1 MPYISGQ
8 YYPIRRIVFFLGEGA
23 LIFIAIFFM
32 HMFFMGRESFLLH
45 ESQSLLRTSL
55 VTIVFM
61 LCLYFFDLYDLD
73 VYSSMADTA
82 TRMTQAF
89 GFGCIILAV
98 IYYLF
103 PSSVIPTRIFLL
115 GYLLVCVLL
124 ALWRFIYITALNKR
138 LLAEPII
145 MLGSG
150 KLAADIADVIMNRID
165 AGYQIAA
172 FVGREP
178 PLFPIDD
185 IPFYKHDKT
194 LTDICLRHKSEIIVA
209 ALDERRGTMPIHDL
223 INCKLNGVRILAG
236 ISFFEKLTGKI
247 MVERV
252 NPDWIIYSS
261 GFSTGRLLNAV
272 KRGIDILLASL
283 GLILSAPIML
293 ASAIIIKL
301 ESPGP
306 VFYLQTRVGLRGK
319 NFKVIKFRSMRQDA
333 ESNGAV
339 WAAANDNRVT
349 RFGGFARQVR
359 IDELPQLWNV
369 LKGEM
374 SFVGPRPERPVFVE
388 ILSKKIP
395 YYSLRHNIK
404 PGVTGWAQIC
414 YPYGASEE
422 DALRK
427 LEFDLYY
434 LKNISLSLDSWIIFK
449 TIKTV
454 LFRKGGR

>member
-1 MPYISGQ
+1 MPYISGK
-8 YYPIRRIVFFLGEGA
+8 YYPIRRVIFFLGEGA
-23 LIFIAIFFM
+23 LIFAAIFLM
-32 HMFFMGRESFLLH
+32 HMLFMGREVFLLH
-45 ESQSLLRTSL
+45 ENLCLLRTSL
-55 VTIVFM
+55 VTIVFV

-73 VYSSMADTA
+73 VYSSLADTA

-115 GYLLVCVLL
+115 GYLLICVLL
-124 ALWRFIYITALNKR
+124 ALWRFFYITALNKR
-138 LLAEPII
+138 LFAEPII

-150 KLAADIADVIMNRID
+150 KLAADIADEIINRID
-165 AGYQIAA
+165 AGYRIAA
-172 FVGREP
+172 IVGHER
-178 PLFPIDD
+178 PLFPTND
-185 IPFYKHDKT
+185 IPFYSHNEE
-194 LTDICLRHKSEIIVA
+194 LSDICQRHKAEIIVA
-209 ALDERRGTMPIHDL
+209 ALDDRRGTMPVHDL

-236 ISFFEKLTGKI
+236 IGFFEKLTGKI

-261 GFSTGRLLNAV
+261 GFSTGRLLNAM
-272 KRGIDILLASL
+272 KRGIDLLLAIL
-283 GLILSAPIML
+283 GLTLAAPIML
-293 ASAIIIKL
+293 LSAIIIKI

-306 VFYLQTRVGLRGK
+306 VFYLQTRVGLRGN

-333 ESNGAV
+333 EKNGAV
-339 WAAANDNRVT
+339 WAAANDTRIT

-374 SFVGPRPERPVFVE
+374 SFVGPRPERPVFVN
-388 ILSKKIP
+388 ILAKKIP

-434 LKNISLSLDSWIIFK
+434 LKNISLSMDTWIIFK